1 VVVLE
6 GLGDKLV
13 AGAELLLQVVSIAA
27 LHFGR
32 GLLVEVDSLENIHM
46 PGLKTAEVDL
56 LDVSL
61 SAADGGV
68 DESVLCF
75 EEAFHELLEFLRS
88 ALHE

>member
-46 PGLKTAEVDL
+46 PGL
-56 LDVSL
+56 
-61 SAADGGV
+61 
-68 DESVLCF
+68 
-75 EEAFHELLEFLRS
+75 
-88 ALHE
+88 